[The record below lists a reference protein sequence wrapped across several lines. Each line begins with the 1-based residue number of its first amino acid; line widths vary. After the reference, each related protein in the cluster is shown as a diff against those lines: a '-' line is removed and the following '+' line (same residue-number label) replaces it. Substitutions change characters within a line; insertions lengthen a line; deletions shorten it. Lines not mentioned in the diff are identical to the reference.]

1 VKSLG
6 GGDYWKAGEGT
17 VLLGMKGIWS
27 DERGSG
33 RMARAREGVVIEDL
47 FDGTGAITLD
57 RGSRGVVGLSDM
69 PLDEVIGCEGV
80 DSRSLVEDA
89 GRCPTFDAP
98 VSSLEEIGAFS
109 LDFGVDGT
117 GVLRVRSRTPDF

>member
-6 GGDYWKAGEGT
+6 GGDFWKAGEGT

-47 FDGTGAITLD
+47 FGENGTIALD
-57 RGSRGVVGLSDM
+57 EGSRGVIGLSDM
-69 PLDEVIGCEGV
+69 PLDEIIG
-80 DSRSLVEDA
+80 
-89 GRCPTFDAP
+89 
-98 VSSLEEIGAFS
+98 
-109 LDFGVDGT
+109 
-117 GVLRVRSRTPDF
+117 